1 MSWAYFPPGHVLS
14 SEMDKHPFET
24 YICVL
29 TIHHHRYKSRHIATS
44 HSPST
49 VLDSTSTHSRRTS
62 KAAHHIKTNHSPS
75 RRSIPQAPS
84 GDARQWQQTTSKPAI
99 PHLDARFQD
108 PCKANTSH
116 TTPRISLLRLLG
128 HERLASSSGSAA
140 GSSFE
145 DGAAFGLA
153 SRLGGFG
160 PGGGVVW
167 LRGGGMGGWTPS
179 WEAGV
184 GGVGREDEALVCAI
198 YESVIQD
205 SVVLLPEV

>member
-1 MSWAYFPPGHVLS
+1 MAAAVLCPTWRGLES
-14 SEMDKHPFET
+14 GQNVLRCKFKLRVHDHWPSASQQPQESCDKRDSGVPQHCQAPAEPAMASAAA
-24 YICVL
+24 V
-29 TIHHHRYKSRHIATS
+29 IAGGKG
-44 HSPST
+44 
-49 VLDSTSTHSRRTS
+49 
-62 KAAHHIKTNHSPS
+62 KAA
-75 RRSIPQAPS
+75 
-84 GDARQWQQTTSKPAI
+84 
-99 PHLDARFQD
+99 D